1 MIPIL
6 RFALAIDLILLAY
19 GVYKMGISAL
29 YDFEDEESFFIGTRI
44 VITAACVFNVI
55 VALGILFSGGAE

>member
-1 MIPIL
+1 MISIL
-6 RFALAIDLILLAY
+6 RFALAIDMILLAY

-44 VITAACVFNVI
+44 VITAVCVFVVI

>member
-1 MIPIL
+1 MISIL

-44 VITAACVFNVI
+44 VITAVCVFVVL

>member
-1 MIPIL
+1 MISIL
-6 RFALAIDLILLAY
+6 RFAFAIDLILLAY
-19 GVYKMGISAL
+19 GAYKMGISAL

-44 VITAACVFNVI
+44 CITAVCVFVVI

>member
-1 MIPIL
+1 MISIL

-44 VITAACVFNVI
+44 IIAAVCAFVVL
-55 VALGILFSGGAE
+55 VALGILFSGGGE

>member
-44 VITAACVFNVI
+44 VITAVCVFVVI
-55 VALGILFSGGAE
+55 AALGILFSGGAE

>member
-1 MIPIL
+1 MISIL

-44 VITAACVFNVI
+44 VITAVCVFVVL
-55 VALGILFSGGAE
+55 VALGILFSGGVE

>member
-1 MIPIL
+1 MISIL

-44 VITAACVFNVI
+44 VITAVCVFVVI
-55 VALGILFSGGAE
+55 VALGILFSGGGE

>member
-1 MIPIL
+1 MISIL
-6 RFALAIDLILLAY
+6 RFALAIDTILLAY
-19 GVYKMGISAL
+19 GAYKMGISAL

-44 VITAACVFNVI
+44 VITAICVFVVI

>member
-1 MIPIL
+1 MISIL

-29 YDFEDEESFFIGTRI
+29 YDFEDEESFYIGTRI
-44 VITAACVFNVI
+44 VITAVCVFVVI

>member
-1 MIPIL
+1 MISIL

-19 GVYKMGISAL
+19 GAYKMGISAL

-44 VITAACVFNVI
+44 VITAVCVFVVI

>member
-1 MIPIL
+1 MISIL

-19 GVYKMGISAL
+19 GVYKMGNSAL

-44 VITAACVFNVI
+44 VITAVCVFVVI
-55 VALGILFSGGAE
+55 VALGLLFSGGGE